1 MKYTMPKSK
10 ALREARR
17 YVGSIIRRSSTDYAF
32 YSPYKFPGGPTTE
45 NQACTYPQALSA
57 RTSVLV
63 STALDLM
70 GLPDPDATEE
80 EYFNVTW
87 YVDQAMQ
94 NLEARNAR
102 AVLDHVLAKIEK
114 RI

>member
-70 GLPDPDATEE
+70 LHEE
-80 EYFNVTW
+80 AEINSYE

-94 NLEARNAR
+94 NLETRNAR
-102 AVLDHVLAKIEK
+102 AVLDYLLSKIEK
-114 RI
+114 RV